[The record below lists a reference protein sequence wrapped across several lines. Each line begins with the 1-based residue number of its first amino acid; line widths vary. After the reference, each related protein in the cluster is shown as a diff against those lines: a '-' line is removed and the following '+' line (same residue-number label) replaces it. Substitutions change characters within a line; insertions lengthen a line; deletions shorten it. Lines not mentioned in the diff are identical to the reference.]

1 MDYEIAIDKEL
12 YHYKILKMTL
22 QPLVENS
29 LYHGIKYKRAKGK
42 ITVTGELKND
52 KIYIYVRDN
61 GVGMEPEELEK
72 LRREIQRPCKET
84 EKGFGLANVN
94 ERIRMNFS
102 KEYGMQIDSVKGE
115 GTLVTV
121 VIPAEQLHVKIEGG
135 NTNEA

>member
-1 MDYEIAIDKEL
+1 M
-12 YHYKILKMTL
+12 
-22 QPLVENS
+22 
-29 LYHGIKYKRAKGK
+29 
-42 ITVTGELKND
+42 
-52 KIYIYVRDN
+52 
-61 GVGMEPEELEK
+61 
-72 LRREIQRPCKET
+72 EIQRPCKET

-121 VIPAEQLHVKIEGG
+121 VIPAEQLHVRTEGG